1 MTLPTGVS
9 PAQQKMLDGLKAAG
23 KNFDALYKKDKDMD
37 ASHAET
43 YALFQKYSKAAD
55 ANAGLKTVV
64 KGALPTVKMHW
75 DMAKKL
81 PAVSM

>member
-9 PAQQKMLDGLKAAG
+9 PAQQKMLDALKAAG
-23 KNFDALYKKDKDMD
+23 KNFDALYQKDMD

-64 KGALPTVKMHW
+64 RGALPKVKMHW
-75 DMAKKL
+75 DMEKKL
-81 PAVSM
+81 PAISM